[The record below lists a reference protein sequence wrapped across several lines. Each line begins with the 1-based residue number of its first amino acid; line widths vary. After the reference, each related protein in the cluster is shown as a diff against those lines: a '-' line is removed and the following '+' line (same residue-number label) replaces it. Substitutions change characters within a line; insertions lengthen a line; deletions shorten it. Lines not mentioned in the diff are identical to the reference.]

1 MSNTLLLPGSRLQ
14 RKGLTDLNLIDSLQS
29 RAAQFVDNDPI
40 GHSIVLSMQYTDPN
54 LQPVA
59 KVLEILYRIL
69 V

>member
-14 RKGLTDLNLIDSLQS
+14 RKGLTDLDLIDSLQS

-40 GHSIVLSMQYTDPN
+40 GHSIVLPMQYTDPN

-59 KVLEILYRIL
+59 KVLEILCGIL